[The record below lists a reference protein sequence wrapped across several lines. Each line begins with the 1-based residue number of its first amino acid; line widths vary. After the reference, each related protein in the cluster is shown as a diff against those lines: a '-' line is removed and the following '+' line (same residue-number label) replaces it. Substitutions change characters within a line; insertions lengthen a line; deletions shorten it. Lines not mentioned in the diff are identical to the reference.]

1 MADEAPPPPGTVV
14 ATVLWGSSDGEAGLI
29 VQAADG
35 AADIGLAAVVLCQS
49 ICNLPEFPEK
59 ARMAAAMLI
68 QQLTGGRS
76 VIRDQ
81 PFYVIRGEKGQG

>member
-1 MADEAPPPPGTVV
+1 M
-14 ATVLWGSSDGEAGLI
+14 VLWGTSDGEPGLM
-29 VQAADG
+29 VQAAGG
-35 AADIGLAAVVLCQS
+35 AADIGLAAVVICQS

-59 ARMAAAMLI
+59 AKMAAAMLI

-76 VIRDQ
+76 FIHDQ